1 MCIFYAYNDD
11 VWRRNMDITNPL
23 YQNQGIH
30 VVLALFTVEDGKFKV
45 FLIKRKNQPY
55 KDKWILIGGACYNN
69 EDTDTAMK
77 RELKEKTGIEDINFQ
92 RFDVFSRPD
101 RSPLWRMIAIAH
113 VGVIDCKRV
122 HFLKTT
128 TKTVDADWFQIDRV
142 PALGYDHE
150 EILNGAI
157 EFLRQ
162 KIFDSDILKNL
173 FPKQFTLPELHK
185 AYESILNKQIDRRN
199 FRKRLL
205 QQNIIADTGLEQE
218 IAGKKPAKLYRF
230 V

>member
-1 MCIFYAYNDD
+1 
-11 VWRRNMDITNPL
+11 MDITNPL

-92 RFDVFSRPD
+92 RFDVSSRPD